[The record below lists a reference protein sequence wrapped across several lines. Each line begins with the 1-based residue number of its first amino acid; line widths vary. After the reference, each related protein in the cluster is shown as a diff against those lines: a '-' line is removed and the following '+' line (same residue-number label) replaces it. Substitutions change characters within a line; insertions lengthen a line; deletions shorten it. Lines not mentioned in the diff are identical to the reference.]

1 MAYAGIKDK
10 VKMVSLPVA
19 RNVITYR
26 LENLADVHDLGEN
39 AKTQRVAFKWLL
51 EKMWDS
57 ANGVSPNSLK
67 DIVIKEK
74 SLTGNMDID
83 EMLKRKIQWKTK
95 DDDKVNKKISYSFDG
110 EYVDLEPQRIRV
122 FEATFVPADS
132 ETTMFLQ

>member
-1 MAYAGIKDK
+1 
-10 VKMVSLPVA
+10 MVSIPVA
-19 RNVITYR
+19 RNVITFR
-26 LENLADVHDLGEN
+26 LENLADVHDLGES
-39 AKTQRVAFKWLL
+39 AKTQRIAFKWLL

-95 DDDKVNKKISYSFDG
+95 DDDKVNKKISYFFDG
-110 EYVDLEPQRIRV
+110 EYVNLEPQRIRV
-122 FEATFVPADS
+122 FEVTFVPADS
-132 ETTMFLQ
+132 EATMFLQ